1 MVPANGA
8 IVPTKLQLHISCHGE
23 CVDQLRAMGGS
34 QSSEIGG
41 FRIFKVNDG
50 SPAAEAGL
58 EVFFDFIVEINGVL
72 MDADQTTFAKAIQ
85 DAENQRTK
93 LVVQNIRTHTSR
105 DVYVTPRRWGGAGLL
120 GAVVRYD
127 SLESAEGQG
136 MRVLS
141 IFPNSP
147 AEAAGLVPN
156 KDFLLGT
163 TEVMFR
169 DMDELAEV
177 VNLYMEKELKVY
189 VYNLDSESIR
199 EVILVP
205 RTDWGGEGAIGADI
219 RTGLLHRI
227 PAPRRA
233 FGVDAP
239 LLEAEEFP
247 QGTAGSD
254 ATPGPQVAIPRQ
266 LDPQQVNELL
276 SQVQRELSLLQ
287 KLQTQQELSEL
298 QQQHLQQFM
307 YMQQQLLQL
316 QQTQGHLPS
325 ARPKNDP
332 APHPMPSETV
342 QDSKHS
348 SEQVAPRMQ
357 PQEQVHSVPNG
368 DSHYEGGD
376 RAEGQIQRLFQLPP
390 AAKAAAAKLERSPF
404 DMLAPGIIY
413 ETAVS

>member
-1 MVPANGA
+1 
-8 IVPTKLQLHISCHGE
+8 
-23 CVDQLRAMGGS
+23 MGGG
-34 QSSEIGG
+34 QSIEIGG

-58 EVFFDFIVEINGVL
+58 EVFFDFIVEINGVV

-177 VNLYMEKELKVY
+177 VNLYLGKELKVY

-233 FGVDAP
+233 FNMAP
-239 LLEAEEFP
+239 LPEVPDSNGAAP
-247 QGTAGSD
+247 QTTSHQAAQVAGL
-254 ATPGPQVAIPRQ
+254 PIPQVSVPRQ
-266 LDPQQVNELL
+266 LDPQQVKELL
-276 SQVQRELSLLQ
+276 SQVQRELGLLR
-287 KLQTQQELSEL
+287 KLQSQQELSEL
-298 QQQHLQQFM
+298 QQQHMQQFM
-307 YMQQQLLQL
+307 YMQQQLSQL
-316 QQTQGHLPS
+316 QQTQGCIPS
-325 ARPKNDP
+325 NEDATPTP
-332 APHPMPSETV
+332 VQSIETV

-348 SEQVAPRMQ
+348 PEQVPSRAVQ
-357 PQEQVHSVPNG
+357 PQEADGVPNG
-368 DSHYEGGD
+368 QGGHEGVSST
-376 RAEGQIQRLFQLPP
+376 EGLEVQRLFELPA
-390 AAKAAAAKLERSPF
+390 AAKAAAEKLEHSPF